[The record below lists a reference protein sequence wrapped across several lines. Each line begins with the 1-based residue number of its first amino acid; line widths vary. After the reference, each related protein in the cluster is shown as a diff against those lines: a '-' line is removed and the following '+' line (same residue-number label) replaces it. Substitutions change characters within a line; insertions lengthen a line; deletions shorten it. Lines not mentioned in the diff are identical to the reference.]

1 MSIMGW
7 HSSQSTSAPLPFHSH
22 QYAMPSFSQP
32 SPSPT
37 IALAAGG
44 TGGHLF
50 PAEALARELI
60 ARGYRVVIHTEHRG
74 AGYAHALAGLD
85 HVVLPA
91 SHLEGGLVKKARAAL
106 TIACAVWQSRA
117 DLKRRKVALM
127 VGFGGYPSFAPALA
141 ARSLGMP
148 LLLHEQA
155 SRLSK
160 ANRQLLRW
168 ASALAVSFPEVEGA
182 EGFDRARIHHTG
194 NPVRQS
200 ILDAR
205 LPYPELSID
214 GPVRLLVIGGSQS
227 AEVFGR
233 VVPPALLALPGGMR
247 RRLHVDLQH
256 KEADPIAEHLRDGG
270 ISAEVRPFFEDI
282 GARLA
287 AAHLVITRAGASTA
301 ADLVTIGRPAIF
313 VPLPRG
319 GSRQEQARNAQTL
332 AKTGVGWVIPEPEL
346 TPMALAARL
355 SALLGAPEQLKSAAQ
370 AAAAL
375 ATPAAAA
382 RLADLV
388 ERHLA

>member
-1 MSIMGW
+1 MSL
-7 HSSQSTSAPLPFHSH
+7 SLEPRS
-22 QYAMPSFSQP
+22 
-32 SPSPT
+32 T

-60 ARGYRVVIHTEHRG
+60 ARGHRVVIHTERRG
-74 AGYAHALAGLD
+74 AAYTHALAGLD

-91 SHLEGGLVKKARAAL
+91 SHLEGGLIKKARAAL
-106 TIACAVWQSRA
+106 TIARALWQSRT

-141 ARSLGMP
+141 ARTLGLP

-160 ANRQLLRW
+160 ANQQLLRW
-168 ASALAVSFPEVEGA
+168 ADALAVSFPALEGTD
-182 EGFDRARIHHTG
+182 GFDPARIHHTG

-205 LPYPELSID
+205 AAYPALSAD
-214 GPVRLLVIGGSQS
+214 GPLRLLVIGGSQS
-227 AEVFGR
+227 AEVFGK
-233 VVPPALLALPGGMR
+233 VVPPAVLALPEPLR
-247 RRLHVDLQH
+247 QRLHLDLQY
-256 KEADPIAEHLRDGG
+256 KGEDANAIAERLHA
-270 ISAEVRPFFEDI
+270 SAIRADIRPFFEDI
-282 GARLA
+282 GTRLA
-287 AAHLVITRAGASTA
+287 NAHLVITRAGASTA
-301 ADLVTIGRPAIF
+301 ADLLTIGRPAIF

-332 AKTGVGWVIPEPEL
+332 ADAGVGWVIPEAELSPEALNAQL
-346 TPMALAARL
+346 TALFN
-355 SALLGAPEQLKSAAQ
+355 APERLDTAAQ

-375 ATPAAAA
+375 ATPCAAA

-388 ERHLA
+388 ERNLACNRGESQ

>member
-1 MSIMGW
+1 MVPVVYADGMKSVDHTIP
-7 HSSQSTSAPLPFHSH
+7 SSAP
-22 QYAMPSFSQP
+22 
-32 SPSPT
+32 PT

-60 ARGYRVVIHTEHRG
+60 ARGHRVVIHTERRG
-74 AGYAHALAGLD
+74 AAYAHALKGID

-91 SHLEGGLVKKARAAL
+91 SHLEGGLIQKARAAL
-106 TIACAVWQSRA
+106 TIARAVWQSRA
-117 DLKRRKVALM
+117 DLKRRNAALM

-141 ARSLGMP
+141 ARSLGLP
-148 LLLHEQA
+148 LILHEQA

-182 EGFDRARIHHTG
+182 NGLDPTRIHHTG

-205 LPYPELSID
+205 APYPALTAD
-214 GPVRLLVIGGSQS
+214 GPLRLLVIGGSQS

-233 VVPPALLALPGGMR
+233 IVPPALLALPEAIR
-247 RRLHVDLQH
+247 QRLHLDLQY
-256 KEADPIAEHLRDGG
+256 KGEAAIAGPLHASG
-270 ISAEVRPFFEDI
+270 IRTDIRPFFEDI
-282 GARLA
+282 GERLA
-287 AAHLVITRAGASTA
+287 RAHLVITRAGASTA
-301 ADLVTIGRPAIF
+301 ADLLTIGRPAIF

-332 AKTGVGWVIPEPEL
+332 AGAGVGWVMPEPEL
-346 TPMALAARL
+346 TPDTLSAQLAALFSTPERL
-355 SALLGAPEQLKSAAQ
+355 NTAAL

-375 ATPAAAA
+375 ANPRAVAQ
-382 RLADLV
+382 LADLV
-388 ERHLA
+388 VRNLPANIS

>member
-1 MSIMGW
+1 MI
-7 HSSQSTSAPLPFHSH
+7 STNHIAL
-22 QYAMPSFSQP
+22 
-32 SPSPT
+32 SPPTPAT

-60 ARGYRVVIHTEHRG
+60 ARGYQVVIHTERRG
-74 AGYAHALAGLD
+74 AAYTHALAGLD

-91 SHLEGGLVKKARAAL
+91 SHLEGGVLKKARAAV
-106 TIACAVWQSRA
+106 TIVRAAWQSRR
-117 DLKRRKVALM
+117 DLKRRGAALL

-141 ARSLGMP
+141 ARSLGLP

-168 ASALAVSFPEVEGA
+168 ANALAVSFPEVEGA
-182 EGFDRARIHHTG
+182 GGFDPARIHHTG

-205 LPYPELSID
+205 APYPELTAD
-214 GPVRLLVIGGSQS
+214 GPLRLLVIGGSQS
-227 AEVFGR
+227 AQVFGR
-233 VVPPALLALPGGMR
+233 VVPPALLALPDSLR
-247 RRLHVDLQH
+247 QRLHVALQS
-256 KEADPIAEHLRDGG
+256 KGEDADAIAAHLQASG
-270 ISAEVRPFFEDI
+270 IRVEVRAFFEDI
-282 GARLA
+282 GPRLA

-301 ADLVTIGRPAIF
+301 ADLLAIGRPAIF

-332 AKTGVGWVIPEPEL
+332 AEAGVGWVLPEAEL
-346 TPMALAARL
+346 TADTLSAQLRELLDAPERL
-355 SALLGAPEQLKSAAQ
+355 SAAAH
-370 AAAAL
+370 AASTCARPDAAVQ
-375 ATPAAAA
+375 
-382 RLADLV
+382 LADLV
-388 ERHLA
+388 ERTLTRNQPA

>member
-1 MSIMGW
+1 MVPVVYADGMK
-7 HSSQSTSAPLPFHSH
+7 SAHRTALPP
-22 QYAMPSFSQP
+22 APT
-32 SPSPT
+32 T

-60 ARGYRVVIHTEHRG
+60 ARGYQVVIHTERRG

-91 SHLEGGLVKKARAAL
+91 SHLEGGLIQKARAAL
-106 TIACAVWQSRA
+106 TIARAVWQSRR
-117 DLKRRKVALM
+117 DLKRRGAALM

-141 ARSLGMP
+141 ARSLGLP

-168 ASALAVSFPEVEGA
+168 ASALAVSFPDVEGA
-182 EGFDRARIHHTG
+182 DGFDPARIQHTG

-205 LPYPELSID
+205 AAYPSLTPD
-214 GPVRLLVIGGSQS
+214 GPLRLLVIGGSQS
-227 AEVFGR
+227 AEVFGK
-233 VVPPALLALPGGMR
+233 VVPPAVLALPAPLR
-247 RRLHVDLQH
+247 QRLHLDLQYKGDDASAITECLH
-256 KEADPIAEHLRDGG
+256 AGG
-270 ISAEVRPFFEDI
+270 ITVEVRPFFEDI

-287 AAHLVITRAGASTA
+287 KAHLIITRAGASTA
-301 ADLVTIGRPAIF
+301 ADLLTIGRPAIF

-332 AKTGVGWVIPEPEL
+332 AEVGVGWVMPEPEL
-346 TPMALAARL
+346 TPQVLTARL
-355 SALLGAPEQLKSAAQ
+355 SALLGDPRRLSAAAT
-370 AAAAL
+370 AAATF
-375 ATPAAAA
+375 ATTDAAA

-388 ERHLA
+388 ERNLARKRVQSH